1 MGTITFVEHDGTE
14 YAAELEVGKSLMQIA
29 RDHGIPSIDADC
41 GGECACGTC
50 HVILET
56 KWANVLGVAPANEL
70 QMLDLNPE
78 KTNTSRLACQVKVLE
93 EMNGMRVQLP
103 EYQM

>member
-14 YAAELEVGKSLMQIA
+14 HSADLEAGKSLMQIA
-29 RDHGIPSIDADC
+29 IDHGIPSIDADC

-50 HVILET
+50 HVILDA
-56 KWANVLGVAPANEL
+56 KWIAQVGTASASEL
-70 QMLDLNPE
+70 LMLDLNPE
-78 KTNTSRLACQVKVLE
+78 KTTTSRLACQVQVSDD
-93 EMNGMRVQLP
+93 MNGMRVQLP

>member
-14 YAAELEVGKSLMQIA
+14 HSADLEAGKSLMQIA
-29 RDHGIPSIDADC
+29 IDHGIPSIDADC

-50 HVILET
+50 HVILDA
-56 KWANVLGVAPANEL
+56 KWIAQVGTASASEL
-70 QMLDLNPE
+70 QMLDLTPV
-78 KTNTSRLACQVKVLE
+78 KTTTSRLACQVQVSDD
-93 EMNGMRVQLP
+93 MNGMRVQLP